1 MSDPL
6 LIHAADLAAQILA
19 RRPFVREPDVVSG
32 DLTKGYQVQD
42 AVLRHLAAGD
52 RSGPL
57 RRLGG
62 YKIAFNTP
70 ALMQHFQIEEPC
82 YAGVFADG
90 IHRPGVR
97 LPTNRFTRFGLEPE
111 LVATI
116 GTCLEPSAGP
126 LNDAQ
131 ARAAI
136 RSVSAGFELVE
147 LRGVKMTDLTAAEA
161 VSVNVANE
169 GAIVGDPAWTIDE
182 FDAAIDLSTVQ
193 TVITRNGE
201 VVADVTGKAPNHP
214 VEAVRMVANNM
225 LGRGYTI
232 YPGDIILCGSHTPP
246 MPVDGPCTIG
256 VTMSGIGAAHFNL
269 V

>member
-6 LIHAADLAAQILA
+6 LLHAADLAQQILA
-19 RRPFVREPDVVSG
+19 RCPFERQPDVVTG
-32 DLTKGYQVQD
+32 ELTKGYQVQD

-52 RSGPL
+52 GTGPL

-70 ALMQHFQIEEPC
+70 ALMQHFKIVEPC

-90 IHRPGVR
+90 IHRSGVQ
-97 LPTNRFTRFGLEPE
+97 LPTDRFTRFGLEPE

-116 GTCLEPSAGP
+116 GACLEPSADP

-131 ARAAI
+131 VRTAI
-136 RSVSAGFELVE
+136 RCVSTGFELLE
-147 LRGVKMTDLTAAEA
+147 LRGIKMTDLTAAEA
-161 VSVNVANE
+161 VSLNVANE
-169 GAIVGDPAWTIDE
+169 GAIVGDPAWTMDE
-182 FDAAIDLSTVQ
+182 FDAAIDLETVQ

-201 VVADVTGKAPNHP
+201 VVADVIGKAPNHP
-214 VEAVRMVANNM
+214 VEAVRMVANNV

-232 YPGDIILCGSHTPP
+232 YPGDIILCGSHIPP

-256 VTMSGIGAAHFNL
+256 VTMSGIGSAHFNL